1 MKTDLITVNMSDVI
15 ESAESKVRGH
25 SLEAVEKL
33 PCSSDL
39 QNAVSAKLGPVAEG
53 SEAESSLKEC

>member
-1 MKTDLITVNMSDVI
+1 MSDVI

-53 SEAESSLKEC
+53 SEAERSLKEC